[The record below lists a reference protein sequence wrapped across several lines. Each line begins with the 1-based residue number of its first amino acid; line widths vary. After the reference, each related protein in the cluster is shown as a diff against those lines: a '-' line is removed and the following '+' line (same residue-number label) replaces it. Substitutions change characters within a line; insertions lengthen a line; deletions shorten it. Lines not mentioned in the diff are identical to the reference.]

1 MSPDQCREAR
11 ELLRWT
17 RQELAGT
24 AGVAPWAVN
33 AFEEGREV
41 LTGYKAAFRTALEAV
56 GIGFPFEIAECRAR
70 QVGVTYSPPDRSEGH

>member
-17 RQELAGT
+17 RQELAGA
-24 AGVAPWAVN
+24 AGVAPWAVD

-41 LTGYKAAFRTALEAV
+41 LTGYKAAIRTALEAV
-56 GIGFPFEIAECRAR
+56 GIGFPFEIADRRAR